1 MGKEER
7 VQSLNLEVK
16 VPSFFRCPISL
27 DVMRSPVSLCTGVTY
42 DRSSIQRWLDSG
54 KKTCPATNQPLP
66 STDLIPNL
74 TLHRL
79 IQLWSATASAS
90 ADSVANSSPN
100 NHRHAAV
107 NIVRDIRSSS
117 DPSPLLRRLA
127 DFFIDADNDDF
138 EKNAIVGCAAAA
150 VSSVLIQN
158 AGQIETLQ
166 AAAKALAVILTTD
179 CIEENNKNVVISSL
193 ISDLSASVSALL
205 SILKEGKTVESSVD
219 AARILCAILLSS
231 DSNSKASIAEKS
243 DLIPELIRLIRQEK
257 MHRDSIDSGI
267 DCLTAICGVRGA
279 RFRMVKEGIVPAVV
293 KVMKAEAVMAPA
305 STTEKAIRLLE
316 AASGIAEGRSEI
328 CQAAEDCLGALLRR
342 MMKVGREGMEAAVVV
357 LWSVCYRFQDRRA
370 VEAVKAENGGVMK
383 ILLLMQSN
391 CSPAVRQMSG
401 DLLKIFRVNTKGCLA
416 GYDTKT
422 THIMPF

>member
-1 MGKEER
+1 MENKEER

-42 DRSSIQRWLDSG
+42 DRSSIQRWLESG

-74 TLHRL
+74 TLRRL
-79 IQLWSATASAS
+79 IQLWSATA
-90 ADSVANSSPN
+90 DSVANSALN
-100 NHRHAAV
+100 NHRHVAV

-127 DFFIDADNDDF
+127 DFFLDADNDVF

-158 AGQIETLQ
+158 AGQIETLR
-166 AAAKALAVILTTD
+166 AAAKALAVILATD
-179 CIEENNKNVVISSL
+179 CIEENNKKVAISYL
-193 ISDLSASVSALL
+193 ISHLSASVSALL
-205 SILKEGKTVESSVD
+205 SILKDGKTVESSAD

-231 DSNSKASIAEKS
+231 DSNSKVSIAEKS

-257 MHRDSIDSGI
+257 MHRDSIDAGI

-279 RFRMVKEGIVPAVV
+279 KFRMVKEGIVPAVV

-328 CQAAEDCLGALLRR
+328 CKAAEECLGAVLRW
-342 MMKVGREGMEAAVVV
+342 MMKVGKEGMEAAVVV
-357 LWSVCYRFQDRRA
+357 LWSVCYRFRDQRA